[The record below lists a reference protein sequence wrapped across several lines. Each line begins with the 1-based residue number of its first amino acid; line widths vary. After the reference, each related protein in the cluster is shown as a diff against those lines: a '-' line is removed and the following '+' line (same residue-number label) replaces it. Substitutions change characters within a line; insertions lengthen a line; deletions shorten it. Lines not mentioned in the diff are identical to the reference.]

1 MKHLNTYT
9 NDKGYR
15 LFSVVSVGR
24 KWTHGIWWEHPLKVT
39 KVPNKLTEDWVVLT
53 KTRSA
58 KPTLVK
64 MARQMYGRQ
73 SKMPRSL
80 RKALFAREVL

>member
-9 NDKGYR
+9 NDKGHR

-24 KWTHGIWWEHPLKVT
+24 KWTHGIWWEHPLKVS
-39 KVPNKLTEDWVVLT
+39 KVPNKLTDDLVVLT

-80 RKALFAREVL
+80 RNALFAKEVL

>member
-39 KVPNKLTEDWVVLT
+39 KVPTSQTIQWKVLT

-58 KPTLVK
+58 KPTLIK

-80 RKALFAREVL
+80 RKALFVKEEV

>member
-9 NDKGYR
+9 NDKGHR

-39 KVPNKLTEDWVVLT
+39 KVPNKLTEGWEALT

-58 KPTLVK
+58 IPTLKK
-64 MARQMYGRQ
+64 MARVMYGRQ
-73 SKMPRSL
+73 SKMPKSI
-80 RKALFAREVL
+80 RKALFSKEVS